1 MFQTTD
7 WMSVYIFTPPSRP
20 NKFITQHGV
29 RTQKAIILAT
39 PAAKA
44 REFYGLF

>member
-7 WMSVYIFTPPSRP
+7 WMSAYIFTPPSGP
-20 NKFITQHGV
+20 NKLIVQHGV

-44 REFYGLF
+44 HSCYGMF